1 MSNLKI
7 CRLYF
12 GAGSTSG
19 ADSSIG
25 AGSTTGI
32 DSKLESAPVMALL
45 VCGSGSGIGSKKF
58 GIITALVVMDYFPIL
73 SDSTEEVFCTYS
85 LCTSRMTRSI
95 GKANR
100 EQLSPTPFP
109 FMLKDRGN

>member
-7 CRLYF
+7 WRLYF

-25 AGSTTGI
+25 AGSTTGT

-45 VCGSGSGIGSKKF
+45 VCGAGSGIGSRKI
-58 GIITALVVMDYFPIL
+58 GIVTALLYTQYVM
-73 SDSTEEVFCTYS
+73 E
-85 LCTSRMTRSI
+85 SRL
-95 GKANR
+95 N
-100 EQLSPTPFP
+100 E
-109 FMLKDRGN
+109 